1 MNFLSRPILAATL
14 LLFPGCRK
22 QAPSSALNRHLIAI
36 LDARDRLD
44 VKPDVKA
51 DAVTEG
57 KPHGNRL
64 AAKYVIQGSH
74 GHLFYLED
82 LRAALVK
89 ADAYDASL
97 ALIARVS
104 AALQAKGVRL
114 LVVPVP
120 TKVEIH
126 PELLGGR
133 NVPDL
138 SDSKGRFLK
147 GLDGLKVDYLDLRPA
162 FFAAKDSVRLFP
174 RTDTHWDQSAIR
186 LAAALI
192 AAQIAARVH
201 PDGGPNAM
209 AGGDE
214 GLTDTALMGFRGD
227 LAGKFDLADADTV
240 RLQRVGDGRGGFLA
254 EPDSAE
260 VMLYGDSFL
269 RQYSRYSAHLGAHL
283 ARELGSP
290 VKTVYSLKGFIE
302 GPERIR
308 DLAEAYPRTR
318 TVVWVFT
325 SRSLMEVTF

>member
-1 MNFLSRPILAATL
+1 MIPLFRPILAAAI
-14 LLFPGCRK
+14 LLFLGCRK
-22 QAPSSALNRHLIAI
+22 HDPSGQFNHNLNRDLIK
-36 LDARDRLD
+36 LLEARDRLE
-44 VKPDVKA
+44 VKPDGNGLA
-51 DAVTEG
+51 D
-57 KPHGNRL
+57 
-64 AAKYVIQGSH
+64 KYVIEGSR
-74 GHLFYLED
+74 GQLFYLED

-89 ADAYDASL
+89 ADAFDASL

-104 AALQAKGVRL
+104 AGLKAKGIRL

-120 TKVEIH
+120 TKVEVH

-147 GLDGLKVDYLDLRPA
+147 GLDSLGVDHLDLRRA

-192 AAQIAARVH
+192 AARIR
-201 PDGGPNAM
+201 PEGKPSTKEN
-209 AGGDE
+209 GDE
-214 GLTDTALMGFRGD
+214 GLADTTLIGFQGD
-227 LAGKFDLADADTV
+227 LVEKFRLADSDTV
-240 RLQRVGDGRGGFLA
+240 RLQRVEDGSGGFQV

-260 VMLYGDSFL
+260 IMLYGDSFL

-283 ARELGSP
+283 SRELASP
-290 VKTVYSLKGFIE
+290 VKTIYSLKGFIE

-308 DLAEAYPRTR
+308 ELIGAYPRTR
-318 TVVWVFT
+318 IVVWVFT
-325 SRSLMEVTF
+325 SRSLMEITF